1 MMLSDLHALTGQ
13 HFAYAHG
20 RMGVLKQLLLE
31 QSDVDRLLG
40 AHSLREVE
48 KILTELKMTNVIDQ
62 GISEGRAILEA
73 VGVWMRNEVEQMSP
87 ISRRPVFHIL
97 WLEGDAPLLA
107 FLLKGHHGLR
117 RDLGREPV
125 SRFNAY
131 DPDALRALV
140 LEGTEGALPS
150 HLVTF
155 VQKMHSKEEP
165 TAKEIDNAVAQYIA
179 RTQRALARTSGSN
192 LIRQF
197 LAHRIDLQNIRTAL
211 RLIHDGTESLQPF
224 LMEGGTIPINEFAG
238 SVDSVIKTIERS
250 SIAIYLPS
258 NLEEVLSDPIE
269 FEQRAAY
276 LIASDISKM
285 WNVPLSIEPLFAFAA
300 ITVAQLQ
307 LIRTILITKAN
318 ELSPQQIKRVLPP
331 FLSASSF
338 LT

>member
-1 MMLSDLHALTGQ
+1 MSDLQALIGQ

-20 RMGVLKQLLLE
+20 RMGVLKQLLLDK
-31 QSDVDRLLG
+31 SDVDRLLG
-40 AHSLREVE
+40 SHSLREVE

-73 VGVWMRNEVEQMSP
+73 VGSWMRGEVEQMSP
-87 ISRRPVFHIL
+87 ISHRPIFHIL

-107 FLLKGHHGLR
+107 YFLKKHHGLNL
-117 RDLGREPV
+117 DLGREPV
-125 SRFNAY
+125 SHFNAY

-140 LEGTEGALPS
+140 LDDVAGLLPS
-150 HLVTF
+150 RLVEF
-155 VQKMHSKEEP
+155 VREIRAKEGQ
-165 TAKEIDNAVAQYIA
+165 TAQEIDNAVAQYIA
-179 RTQRALARTSGSN
+179 QTQSALARTSGSKD
-192 LIRQF
+192 IRQF
-197 LAHRIDLQNIRTAL
+197 LAHRIDLQNIRTTL
-211 RLIHDGTESLQPF
+211 RLIRDGIDDRTSF
-224 LMEGGTIPINEFAG
+224 LLEGGTISTNEFAG
-238 SVDSVIKTIERS
+238 SIQDLIKTIERS
-250 SIAIYLPS
+250 SLAFYLPS
-258 NLEEVLSDPIE
+258 NLEEVLGDTIE
-269 FEQRAAY
+269 FERNAAY

-300 ITVAQLQ
+300 ITIAQLQ